1 LLQTLGGL
9 MGLDRIGIYLQVKTM
24 VKALLF
30 VAFSVSL
37 LGVLWP
43 LPAMVRSQESQPVAV
58 GLAKELHGILAS
70 QQMAWNRGEIPS
82 FMEAYWKDPGL
93 TFSSGGKTT
102 RGWQATLDRYQAKY
116 PDRAAMGKLT
126 FDALETQQ
134 LDAHSALTIG
144 NWSLE
149 RDKPARGNFS
159 LVWKKIDG
167 TWRIVHDHS
176 SLLAQ

>member
-1 LLQTLGGL
+1 
-9 MGLDRIGIYLQVKTM
+9 MMKT
-24 VKALLF
+24 LLF
-30 VAFSVSL
+30 VASL
-37 LGVLWP
+37 VGIWVMLWP
-43 LPAMVRSQESQPVAV
+43 VPAMVCSQETQRAK
-58 GLAKELHGILAS
+58 GDLAMELHGILAR
-70 QQMAWNRGEIPS
+70 QQMAWNRGDIPN
-82 FMEAYWKDPGL
+82 FMEAYWNDPGL

-102 RGWQATLDRYQAKY
+102 RGWQATLDRYQTKY
-116 PDRAAMGKLT
+116 PDRATMGTLT

-134 LDAHSALTIG
+134 LDSHSALTLG
-144 NWSLE
+144 NWALE

>member
-1 LLQTLGGL
+1 
-9 MGLDRIGIYLQVKTM
+9 MVKTS
-24 VKALLF
+24 LF
-30 VAFSVSL
+30 VASL
-37 LGVLWP
+37 VGLWIMFGP
-43 LPAMVRSQESQPVAV
+43 VPAMVCSQETQRAQ
-58 GLAKELHGILAS
+58 GDLTQGDLAKELHAILAR
-70 QQMAWNRGEIPS
+70 QQIAWNRGDIPN
-82 FMEAYWKDPGL
+82 FMDAYWNDPGL

-102 RGWQATLDRYQAKY
+102 RGWQATLERYQAKY
-116 PDRAAMGKLT
+116 PDRATMGTLT

-134 LDAHSALTIG
+134 LDTHSALTLG
-144 NWSLE
+144 NWILE